1 MGGHPQQVGL
11 QTRLMTA
18 IAPTAP
24 AAVRR
29 LVLEVAGRSYHYV
42 DLRQALGPDLTRLPH
57 VLRILMENAL
67 RNSGAEAQRLVPA
80 FRVWLSAGTS
90 LEEIPFLP
98 NRLMMH
104 DTTCGPALVDIAAMR
119 DVLAENGRDPD
130 LLMPRIEV
138 DVSTDHS
145 SGVDF
150 HDRSDALQRN
160 LEKEFE
166 RNAERYRLMK
176 WASMT
181 MPGIRVHPPGS
192 GIMHTI
198 NLERLASVV
207 VPAEDGGGLLA
218 YPDTLLGTDSHT
230 PMVNGL
236 GVLGWGVG
244 GLEAEGALFGVPVIL
259 RIPEVVGVLLTGR
272 LREGTTATD
281 LALTVTERLRKLG
294 VSGSFVEFFG
304 PGVSTL
310 TVGERA
316 AVANMAPEYGASTGY
331 FPIDEASCIYLRG
344 LGRSEAQTQ
353 LVRSYAQAAGLWFD
367 PDAKPVFTRTLEI
380 ALDRIEI
387 SVAGPQR
394 PQDRLPAGAT
404 AAAFSP
410 GFKAAAAGRI
420 PDGAVVIAAITSC
433 TNTSDPSLIVAAGLI
448 ARKAAALGLK
458 PPSWVKTSLAPGS
471 PTAERMLRRAGLLSD
486 LESVGFGI
494 VGYGCTTCI
503 GNSGAL
509 LPSVQQALGRSDFR
523 PVAVLSGNRNFP
535 GRVHPDL
542 QYGFLMSPP
551 LVVAFALAGTVD
563 IDITSDPIGSG
574 PDGSP
579 VHLAQLWPSGAEIDA
594 ALARGADERDYDAAY
609 GEAAVR
615 PLWVQLQAPS
625 GSRFPWDPGSTYL
638 RRPPFV
644 RPAGLPQPQGPARP
658 LLVLGD
664 DITTDHISPAN
675 QISSD
680 SQAGRYIIAEGGD
693 PGNLNVFA
701 SRRGNFEV
709 MLRGAFTNRLA
720 VNQLLPASPAGLTRH
735 MPSGE
740 IMPLSEAAK
749 LYASEAVPLVIVA
762 GERYGMG
769 SSRDWAAKAVALLGV
784 RAILAASIERIHRSN
799 LIGMGILP
807 LLLPA
812 GLDPAKLRIA
822 AGDRFDLDW
831 DFGKL
836 SPRCAVKLAIL
847 RERGEVDVLHLM
859 AAIET
864 SLEIDLL
871 RAGGIIPH
879 VLGGLVGPSYGVD
892 RGAA

>member
-1 MGGHPQQVGL
+1 MKSDQDIRG
-11 QTRLMTA
+11 T
-18 IAPTAP
+18 
-24 AAVRR
+24 VRR
-29 LVLEVAGRSYHYV
+29 RRFAVDGQTLACI
-42 DLRQALGPDLTRLPH
+42 DLRHALGADILRLPH
-57 VLRILMENAL
+57 VLRILLENAL
-67 RNSGAEAQRLVPA
+67 RNSPGEAERIIPA
-80 FRVWLSAGTS
+80 FKAWLSTGSSAA
-90 LEEIPFLP
+90 EIPFLP

-119 DVLAENGRDPD
+119 DVLAEHGRDPD
-130 LLMPRIEV
+130 LLMPRIPV

-150 HDRSDALQRN
+150 HARPDALQLN

-166 RNAERYRLMK
+166 RNGERYRLMK
-176 WASMT
+176 WAATS

-198 NLERLASVV
+198 NLERLSRVV
-207 VPAEDGGGLLA
+207 VTEQTVEGLLA

-230 PMVNGL
+230 PMINGL

-259 RIPEVVGVLLTGR
+259 RIPDVVGIRLTGR
-272 LREGTTATD
+272 LREGVTATD

-294 VSGSFVEFFG
+294 VAGSFVEFFG
-304 PGVSTL
+304 AGVSTL
-310 TVGERA
+310 AVGERA

-331 FPIDEASCIYLRG
+331 FPIDEASCSYLRG
-344 LGRSEAQTQ
+344 IGRHEAD
-353 LVRSYAQAAGLWFD
+353 LVLIRHFAEAADLWFD
-367 PDAKPVFTRTLEI
+367 PEAEPVFSRTLDI
-380 ALDRIEI
+380 ALDLIEP

-404 AAAFSP
+404 AQAFAPPLKPADAESL
-410 GFKAAAAGRI
+410 

-433 TNTSDPSLIVAAGLI
+433 TNTSDPGLIVAAGLV
-448 ARKAAALGLK
+448 ARKAAVLGLK
-458 PPSWVKTSLAPGS
+458 PPVWVKTSLAPGS
-471 PTAERMLRRAGLLSD
+471 PTAERMLVRAGLLGD
-486 LESVGFGI
+486 LEAMGFGI

-509 LPSVQQALGRSDFR
+509 LSAVQQALGRDGFR

-542 QYGFLMSPP
+542 EYGFLASPP
-551 LVVAFALAGTVD
+551 LVVAFALAGTVS
-563 IDITSDPIGSG
+563 IDIMADPIGTK

-579 VHLAQLWPSGAEIDA
+579 IYLSDIWPSGAEIDE
-594 ALARGADERDYDAAY
+594 ALARGADIRDYDIAY
-609 GEAAVR
+609 DEAAAR
-615 PLWVQLQAPS
+615 PMWLDLQAPA
-625 GSRFPWDPGSTYL
+625 GPRFPWDERSTYL

-644 RPAGLPQPQGPARP
+644 RAAGLPTPSGPARP

-675 QISSD
+675 QIRSD
-680 SQAGRYIIAEGGD
+680 SPAGRYIVAAGGD
-693 PGNLNVFA
+693 IRDLNVFA

-709 MLRGAFTNRLA
+709 MVRGAFTNRLV
-720 VNQLLPASPAGLTRH
+720 VNQLLPTSPAGLTRH

-740 IMPLSEAAK
+740 IVSLDEAAAR
-749 LYASEAVPLVIVA
+749 YGQDGVPLVIVA

-784 RAILAASIERIHRSN
+784 RAIIAASIERIHRTN
-799 LIGMGILP
+799 LIGMDVLP

-812 GLDPAKLRIA
+812 GVGPADLAIS
-822 AGDRFDLDW
+822 AGDQFDLDW

-836 SPRCAVKLAIL
+836 APRCEVTVSIL
-847 RERGEVDVLHLM
+847 REAGGTETLSLM
-859 AAIET
+859 AAIDT
-864 SLEIDLL
+864 SLEVELL
-871 RAGGIIPH
+871 KAGGIIPH
-879 VLGGLVGPSYGVD
+879 VLRSLLDQPDD
-892 RGAA
+892 RLAASA

>member
-1 MGGHPQQVGL
+1 MQLDQSTPR
-11 QTRLMTA
+11 T
-18 IAPTAP
+18 
-24 AAVRR
+24 VRR
-29 LVLEVAGRSYHYV
+29 RRFEVDGRSYACI
-42 DLRQALGPDLTRLPH
+42 DLRHALGADLLRLPH
-57 VLRILMENAL
+57 VLRILLENAL
-67 RNSGAEAQRLVPA
+67 RNSAGEAQRIIPA
-80 FRVWLSAGTS
+80 FKAWLSARTS
-90 LEEIPFLP
+90 VAEIPFLP

-119 DVLAENGRDPD
+119 DVLAEHGRDPD
-130 LLMPRIEV
+130 LLMPRIGV

-150 HDRSDALQRN
+150 HARPDALQLN

-176 WASMT
+176 WASAA
-181 MPGIRVHPPGS
+181 MPGIHVHPPGS

-198 NLERLASVV
+198 NLERLSRLVV
-207 VPAEDGGGLLA
+207 TTQEADGLLA

-259 RIPEVVGVLLTGR
+259 RIPEVVGVRLTGR
-272 LREGTTATD
+272 LREGVTATD

-310 TVGERA
+310 AVGERA

-331 FPIDEASCIYLRG
+331 FPIDEASCDYLRG
-344 LGRSEAQTQ
+344 VGRDEAE
-353 LVRSYAQAAGLWFD
+353 LNLIRGFAREADLWFD
-367 PDAKPVFTRTLEI
+367 PDAEPDFTRGLDI
-380 ALDRIEI
+380 ALDRIEP
-387 SVAGPQR
+387 SVAGPRR
-394 PQDRLPAGAT
+394 PQDRLPAGET
-404 AAAFSP
+404 AAAFTPALEPAS
-410 GFKAAAAGRI
+410 AAQL

-433 TNTSDPSLIVAAGLI
+433 TNTSDPRLIVAAGLL
-448 ARKAAALGLK
+448 ARKARALGLK
-458 PPSWVKTSLAPGS
+458 PPAWVKTSLAPGS
-471 PTAERMLRRAGLLSD
+471 PTAERMLRRAGLMAD
-486 LESVGFGI
+486 LEAMGFGI

-509 LPSVQQALGRSDFR
+509 LPQVQQALSAKDFR

-542 QYGFLMSPP
+542 EYGFLASPP
-551 LVVAFALAGTVD
+551 LVVAFALAGTVN
-563 IDITSDPIGSG
+563 IDIMQDPVGVTSEGAEIRLS
-574 PDGSP
+574 
-579 VHLAQLWPSGAEIDA
+579 ALWPSGAEIDA
-594 ALARGADERDYDAAY
+594 ALALGADRRDYDAAY

-615 PLWVQLQAPS
+615 PLWLDLQAPT
-625 GSRFPWDPGSTYL
+625 GPRFPWDERSTYL

-644 RPAGLPQPQGPARP
+644 RASGALPPRGPARP

-675 QISSD
+675 QIGSD
-680 SQAGRYIIAEGGD
+680 SPAGRYIVAAGGD

-709 MLRGAFTNRLA
+709 MLRGAFSNRLA
-720 VNQLLPASPAGLTRH
+720 VNQLLPAAPAGLTRH

-740 IMPLSEAAK
+740 IVSLTDAAER
-749 LYASEAVPLVIVA
+749 YRQEGVPLVVVA

-769 SSRDWAAKAVALLGV
+769 SSRDWAAKAAALLGV
-784 RAILAASIERIHRSN
+784 RAIIAASIERIHRSN

-812 GLDPAKLRIA
+812 DLHPSALGIVT
-822 AGDRFDLDW
+822 GDRFQLDW
-831 DFGKL
+831 DFDRL
-836 SPRCAVKLAIL
+836 SPRCGVAVSIL
-847 RERGEVDVLHLM
+847 REEGGIETLALT

-864 SLEIDLL
+864 SLEVELL
-871 RAGGIIPH
+871 KAGGIIPH
-879 VLGGLVGPSYGVD
+879 VLSGLLAQGLLAQTDDP
-892 RGAA
+892 RKGAA

>member
-1 MGGHPQQVGL
+1 MGNYPRQGRL
-11 QTRLMTA
+11 QTRLTM
-18 IAPTAP
+18 IADP
-24 AAVRR
+24 AATLTVPQRT
-29 LVLEVAGRSYHYV
+29 LEVDGKSYRLV
-42 DLRQALGPDLTRLPH
+42 DLRRILGPDLARLPH
-57 VLRILMENAL
+57 VLRILLENAL
-67 RNSGAEAQRLVPA
+67 RNSGADEERLVPA
-80 FRVWLSAGTS
+80 FRAWLEAGSS
-90 LEEIPFLP
+90 LEETPFLP

-130 LLMPRIEV
+130 LLMPRIGV

-145 SGVDF
+145 SGVDY
-150 HDRSDALQRN
+150 HARSDALELN
-160 LEKEFE
+160 LAKEFE

-176 WASMT
+176 WASLT

-198 NLERLASVV
+198 NLERLSSVV
-207 VPAEDGGGLLA
+207 VTDGDGDSLLA

-230 PMVNGL
+230 PMINGL

-259 RIPEVVGVLLTGR
+259 RIPDVVGVRLTGR
-272 LREGTTATD
+272 LREGATATD
-281 LALTVTERLRKLG
+281 LALTVTERLRRLG

-304 PGVSTL
+304 RGVSTL

-331 FPIDEASCIYLRG
+331 FPIDEAACTYLRG
-344 LGRSEAQTQ
+344 LGRSETQ
-353 LVRSYAQAAGLWFD
+353 LQLIRSYGSAAGLWFE
-367 PDAKPVFTRTLEI
+367 PEAEPKFTRTLDI
-380 ALDRIEI
+380 ALDQIET

-404 AAAFSP
+404 AAAFTP
-410 GFKAAAAGRI
+410 GSQAAVEGQI

-433 TNTSDPSLIVAAGLI
+433 TNTSDPRLIVAAGLV
-448 ARKAAALGLK
+448 ARKAVALGLK

-471 PTAERMLRRAGLLSD
+471 PTAERMLRRAGLLDD
-486 LESVGFGI
+486 LEAVGFSI

-509 LPSVQQALGRSDFR
+509 LPDVQRALGRTGFR
-523 PVAVLSGNRNFP
+523 PVAALSGNRNFP

-542 QYGFLMSPP
+542 EYGFLMSPP

-563 IDITSDPIGSG
+563 IDITRDMIGTG
-574 PDGSP
+574 PDGVS
-579 VHLAQLWPSGAEIDA
+579 VRLAQLWPSGAEIDE
-594 ALARGADERDYDAAY
+594 ALALGTDSRDYDAAY
-609 GEAAVR
+609 GEAAAR
-615 PLWVQLQAPS
+615 PLWLDLEAPS
-625 GSRFPWDPGSTYL
+625 GPRFPWDAGSTYL

-644 RPAGLPQPQGPARP
+644 RAAGLPRPLGPARP

-675 QISSD
+675 QIRGQ
-680 SQAGRYIIAEGGD
+680 SQAGQYIIAEGGD
-693 PGNLNVFA
+693 PEDLNVFA

-709 MLRGAFTNRLA
+709 MVRGAFTNRLA
-720 VNQLLPASPAGLTRH
+720 LNQLLPGSPAGLTRH
-735 MPSGE
+735 MPTGE
-740 IMPLSEAAK
+740 IMPLSDAATRYAREAI
-749 LYASEAVPLVIVA
+749 PLVIVA

-784 RAILAASIERIHRSN
+784 RAVLAVSMERIHRSN

-807 LLLPA
+807 LLLPL
-812 GLDPAKLRIA
+812 GVDPAHLRIS
-822 AGDRFDLDW
+822 AGDRFELDW
-831 DFGKL
+831 DFGRL
-836 SPRCAVKLAIL
+836 SPRCAVSVAIL
-847 RERGEVDVLHLM
+847 REQGEPEMLQLT

-864 SLEIDLL
+864 SLEIELL
-871 RAGGIIPH
+871 KAGGIIPH
-879 VLGGLVGPSYGVD
+879 VLSRLVGAPETPK